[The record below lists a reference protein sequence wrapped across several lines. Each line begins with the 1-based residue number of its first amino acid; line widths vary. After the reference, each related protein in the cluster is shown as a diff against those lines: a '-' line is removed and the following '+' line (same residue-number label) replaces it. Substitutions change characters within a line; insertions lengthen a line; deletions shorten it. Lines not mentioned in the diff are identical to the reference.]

1 MLLTGTGLFR
11 PEIWQELLNK
21 YLTLNLLVHVI
32 DILVVWYVIYKLLMM
47 LNDTKAIQVFKGIA
61 VIIIVRIVSDFIGLN
76 TVSWLMNQVI
86 TYGVVAAIVIFQ
98 PEVRR
103 GLEHLGRGTALTHSN
118 KQKNMQESFI
128 TALDESLQYMS
139 KRKIGALI
147 TIERTDSLI
156 DMIETGIPLD
166 ADISSQLLI
175 NIFIPNT
182 PLHDGAVII
191 KDNKVASACSYL
203 PLSES
208 NKIPKEFGTRH
219 RAAIGVS
226 EVSDAL
232 TLIVSEE
239 TGDVSITH
247 NKTFLPGLQR
257 EAYLE
262 VLKQELVNNQETDTP
277 QPLAAFIEDI
287 KNSFKKGGSSD
298 EK

>member
-1 MLLTGTGLFR
+1 MISTVMNLFR
-11 PEIWQELLNK
+11 PEIWQNLLNE
-21 YLTLNLLVHVI
+21 YFTLSVLVHIV
-32 DILVVWYVIYKLLMM
+32 DILVVWYVVYKLLML

-61 VIIIVRIVSDFIGLN
+61 VIFIVRIVSDFLGLN

-103 GLEHLGRGTALTHSN
+103 GLEHLGRGAALTHSN
-118 KQKNMQESFI
+118 KQKNMQQSFI

-147 TIERTDSLI
+147 TIQRNDSLI
-156 DMIETGIPLD
+156 DIIETGIPLD

-191 KDNKVASACSYL
+191 KDNKIASASSYL

-219 RAAIGVS
+219 RAAIGMS
-226 EVSDAL
+226 ESSDAL
-232 TLIVSEE
+232 TLVVSEE
-239 TGDVSITH
+239 TGEVSITY

-257 EAYLE
+257 DAYLE
-262 VLKQELVNNQETDTP
+262 VLRQELSDDHEEEKQSGIA
-277 QPLAAFIEDI
+277 LFIDDMK
-287 KNSFKKGGSSD
+287 KNFTKGGKKD

>member
-1 MLLTGTGLFR
+1 MISTVMNLFR
-11 PEIWQELLNK
+11 PEIWQNLLNE
-21 YLTLNLLVHVI
+21 YFTLSVLVHIV
-32 DILVVWYVIYKLLMM
+32 DILVVWYVVYKLLML

-61 VIIIVRIVSDFIGLN
+61 VIIIVRIVSDFLGLN

-103 GLEHLGRGTALTHSN
+103 GLEHLGRGAALTHSN
-118 KQKNMQESFI
+118 KQKNMQQSFI

-147 TIERTDSLI
+147 TIQRNDSLI
-156 DMIETGIPLD
+156 DIIETGIPLD

-191 KDNKVASACSYL
+191 KDNKIASASSYL

-219 RAAIGVS
+219 RAAIGMS
-226 EVSDAL
+226 ESSDAI
-232 TLIVSEE
+232 TLVVSEE
-239 TGDVSITH
+239 TGEVSITY

-257 EAYLE
+257 DAYLE
-262 VLKQELVNNQETDTP
+262 VLRQELSDDHEEEKQSGIS
-277 QPLAAFIEDI
+277 LFIDDMK
-287 KNSFKKGGSSD
+287 KNFTKGGKKD